1 MIHPTAVIDS
11 KAEIDEGVSVGP
23 YSIIKGNAKILSGT
37 KIGSHVVIEENVT
50 IEKGC
55 EIFQFASIGGAPQDL
70 KFEGETSFLKIGKGT
85 VIREFATVN
94 KGTGLGGGITEL
106 GENNFLMA
114 YSHVAHDCKTG
125 DNVILANNATLAG
138 HVTVGNYATIGG
150 MVGVHQF
157 VKIGDYAFIG
167 GKSAIV
173 KDVPPYVIAVGDRA
187 KLHGLNNV
195 GLSRHN
201 FSDETIL
208 ALKKAYKTV
217 FRTGLTLNDAIEKA
231 KSESSFPE
239 VDNFVSFIESSGR
252 GITR

>member
-1 MIHPTAVIDS
+1 MIHPTAIIDS
-11 KAEIDEGVSVGP
+11 KAKIDHGVTIGP
-23 YSIIKGNAKILSGT
+23 YSIIKENTTILKGT
-37 KIGSHVVIEENVT
+37 TIGSHVVIEENVT
-50 IEKGC
+50 IDNDC

-70 KFEGETSFLKIGKGT
+70 KFEGEISYLKIGKGT

-94 KGTGLGGGITEL
+94 KGTGLGGGVTEL
-106 GENNFLMA
+106 GKNNFLMA

-195 GLSRHN
+195 GLGRHK

-208 ALKKAYKTV
+208 CLKKAYKTV
-217 FRTGLTLNDAIEKA
+217 FRTGLTLNEAIDKA
-231 KSESSFPE
+231 KKDSSCAE
-239 VDNFVSFIESSGR
+239 VEIFLNFIESSGR